1 MIDMHSNFI
10 KNLPEPTVDHHAA
23 TKHYVDSEIATA
35 QFVFD
40 SSQFVDA
47 TGDSMSGG
55 LIIRN
60 PTDAN
65 SLTIARGD
73 QDRIIFNNNGTIFWT
88 SDVASPGLSV
98 DGKNFS
104 IGLEGQSYFALN
116 GFNGTMDLYKGLNL
130 NGSDRSINIPNN
142 SGEGQLQ
149 SNNRR
154 RLFWNEDNVGI
165 DVGLE
170 MDAQINM
177 NGGNGRNKIV
187 NLADP
192 ESDYHAA
199 NKKYVDDAIS
209 LGGTPVTNLVI
220 SDGSTTVTTGFKLLG
235 DSKTFIQNSGN
246 QLGLYNLKEP
256 TSSHHAAT
264 KNYVDTNFVGLAG
277 DQNVGGKK
285 YFTNA
290 LYAQNYLYLSNS
302 SNNSNGVLRR
312 DTIEAMIA
320 ASGGG
325 DYKITKSGS
334 NYYIETS

>member
-1 MIDMHSNFI
+1 
-10 KNLPEPTVDHHAA
+10 V
-23 TKHYVDSEIATA
+23 
-35 QFVFD
+35 
-40 SSQFVDA
+40 

-60 PTDAN
+60 PDTAN
-65 SLTIARGD
+65 SLIIARGD
-73 QDRIIFNNNGTIFWT
+73 QERVVINNRGTIFWT
-88 SDVASPGLSV
+88 SDATSPGLSV

-104 IGLEGQSYFALN
+104 VGLEGGSYFALN
-116 GFNGTMDLYKGLNL
+116 GFNGTIDVYKGLNL
-130 NGSDRSINIPNN
+130 NGSDRSINVPSN
-142 SGEGQLQ
+142 SAEGQLQ

-154 RLFWNEDNVGI
+154 RLYWNEDNVGI

-192 ESDYHAA
+192 TDDYHAV

-220 SDGSTTVTTGFKLLG
+220 NDGSTTVTTDFKLLG
-235 DSKTFIQNSGN
+235 DSKTFIENSGN
-246 QLGLYNLKEP
+246 NLGLYNLKEP

-264 KNYVDTNFVGLAG
+264 KNYVDTNAATKNYVDTNFVTVSD
-277 DQNVGGKK
+277 DQSIAGKK
-285 YFTNA
+285 TFTSNITSN
-290 LYAQNYLYLSNS
+290 QYLYLSKS
-302 SNNSNGVLRR
+302 SANANGALRR

-320 ASGGG
+320 AAGGG

-334 NYYIETS
+334 NYYIEST